1 MQIKDAHRND
11 AKINILRLSPLQTAG
26 RHKRPAFFYAA
37 CARSK
42 RDAERQTDQKNPALI
57 SMSLAARN
65 KDTTRPTPQNMAMVL
80 RVSTSTSV
88 PGNAYERTLAIA
100 AAICDL
106 QSSTPNDEASPALVA
121 QPARGRCEAGH
132 TTGQKLRRVSRDA
145 GVPRPASVHGRL
157 PGAQVFLS
165 RRY

>member
-1 MQIKDAHRND
+1 
-11 AKINILRLSPLQTAG
+11 
-26 RHKRPAFFYAA
+26 
-37 CARSK
+37 
-42 RDAERQTDQKNPALI
+42 
-57 SMSLAARN
+57 
-65 KDTTRPTPQNMAMVL
+65 MAMVL

-145 GVPRPASVHGRL
+145 GEARPAYVRGRL